1 MLAIATNIGTI
12 DKTANVAYK
21 NMFEPTYKIFKN
33 VAIKF

>member
-12 DKTANVAYK
+12 DKTANVYK